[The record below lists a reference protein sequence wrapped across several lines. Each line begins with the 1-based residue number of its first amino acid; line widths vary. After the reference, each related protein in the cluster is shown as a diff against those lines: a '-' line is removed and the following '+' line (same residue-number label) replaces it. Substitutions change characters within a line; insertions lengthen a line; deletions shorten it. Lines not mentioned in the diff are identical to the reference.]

1 MSSFVT
7 LYSLTS
13 GAGMQQ
19 VESVAPAWRKSSRC
33 DNDLCVEV
41 AWRDGGVAVRDNS
54 QPQTHLSFDE
64 ASWHD
69 LMREVR
75 GGRFDR

>member
-1 MSSFVT
+1 MS
-7 LYSLTS
+7 
-13 GAGMQQ
+13 Q
-19 VESVAPAWRKSSRC
+19 VESVVPGWIKSSRC

-54 QPQTHLSFDE
+54 RPGIHLTFDT
-64 ASWHD
+64 ASWVG
-69 LMREVR
+69 LVREIR